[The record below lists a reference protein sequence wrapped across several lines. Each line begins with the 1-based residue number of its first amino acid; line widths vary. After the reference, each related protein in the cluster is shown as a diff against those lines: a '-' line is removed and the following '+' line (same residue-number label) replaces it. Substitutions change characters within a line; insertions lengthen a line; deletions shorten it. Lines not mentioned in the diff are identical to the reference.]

1 MADYYSLISRAISA
15 LPQQRPDTR
24 QAVYGRARKALQ
36 SQLRSIQPPVP
47 EADIA
52 AEGRALEEAIARLE
66 LELASKGPQ
75 VREPASVAARAAATS
90 RAAAGPAPTPPRP
103 GADRQAADRQ
113 AADRQAAAKPA
124 TAAPAPAKP
133 APSKPSAVEAP
144 PARIIEAATASGSSA
159 DAMPP
164 ARSAEDAWRDT
175 LAETAPAGAP
185 REAQRPAAP
194 LPRPPRSQ
202 RPPARM
208 LALGGVLIALLTIVG
223 VLAWY
228 LRERPEDL
236 AKLKPAETATAGA
249 EAGKFGDRV
258 EGGAT
263 TSGPKRVTSV
273 PVAQKAE
280 LWVASLQEP
289 EKVERIYNASVVWRL
304 ENVGGGP
311 GQPVSSAIRGDVDV
325 PDAKLKMTLLFQK
338 NMDTALSASHTIT
351 ISFKPQPGS
360 PLGNVK
366 AIGPIQMR
374 RADAQAGEKVMG
386 IPVPI
391 TENNFLIGLMRGE
404 REARNIQ
411 LMRSLAVLD
420 LPLQFADGRAA
431 TINMEK
437 GASGERVF
445 ADAIDSW
452 SR

>member
-1 MADYYSLISRAISA
+1 MADYYSLISRAISGLA
-15 LPQQRPDTR
+15 QQRPDAR
-24 QAVYGRARKALQ
+24 QAVYDRARKALH
-36 SQLRSIQPPVP
+36 SQLRGIQPPVP
-47 EADIA
+47 DADIA
-52 AEGRALEEAIARLE
+52 AEGRALEEAITRVE
-66 LELASKGPQ
+66 LEYAGKGPQ
-75 VREPASVAARAAATS
+75 TPPTPPGAGKPAATKP
-90 RAAAGPAPTPPRP
+90 AATTAPPPAKPAPT
-103 GADRQAADRQ
+103 
-113 AADRQAAAKPA
+113 KPA
-124 TAAPAPAKP
+124 ASTPAPARAAPAKP
-133 APSKPSAVEAP
+133 APAKPGVSKPATPAP
-144 PARIIEAATASGSSA
+144 APARILEPANGA
-159 DAMPP
+159 PP
-164 ARSAEDAWRDT
+164 EPAPSRTVEDAWRDT
-175 LAETAPAGAP
+175 LAETAPPPQP

-194 LPRPPRSQ
+194 LPRPPKSQ

-208 LALGGVLIALLTIVG
+208 LALGGVLVALLVVVG

-236 AKLKPAETATAGA
+236 AKLKPAENAAAGA
-249 EAGKFGDRV
+249 EGGKFGDRV

-263 TSGPKRVTSV
+263 QAGPKRVTSI

-289 EKVERIYNASVVWRL
+289 DKVDRIYNGSIVWRL

-311 GQPVSSAIRGDVDV
+311 GQPMTSAIRGELDI
-325 PDAKLKMTLLFQK
+325 PDAKLKMSLLFQK
-338 NMDTALSASHTIT
+338 NTDTALSASHTIT

-374 RADAQAGEKVMG
+374 RADAQAGEKVVG

-391 TENNFLIGLMRGE
+391 TENNFLIGLMRGD
-404 REARNIQ
+404 REMRNVQ
-411 LMRSLAVLD
+411 LLRSLAVLD

-437 GASGERVF
+437 GPSGERVF

-452 SR
+452 GR

>member
-24 QAVYGRARKALQ
+24 QAVYSRARKALQ

-47 EADIA
+47 DADIA

-66 LELASKGPQ
+66 LEYAGKGPQ
-75 VREPASVAARAAATS
+75 GREPSLSAAAT
-90 RAAAGPAPTPPRP
+90 AAASKSAAGAAP
-103 GADRQAADRQ
+103 
-113 AADRQAAAKPA
+113 AAAKPGPA
-124 TAAPAPAKP
+124 KPAPAKP
-133 APSKPSAVEAP
+133 IPPKPAAAGPTSAKQAASKSP
-144 PARIIEAATASGSSA
+144 TA
-159 DAMPP
+159 

-175 LAETAPAGAP
+175 LAETAPASAP
-185 REAQRPAAP
+185 RDTQRPAAP
-194 LPRPPRSQ
+194 LPRPPKPQ

-208 LALGGVLIALLTIVG
+208 LALGGVLIALLVVVG

-236 AKLKPAETATAGA
+236 AKLKPAETAAVGA

-289 EKVERIYNASVVWRL
+289 EKVDRIYNASVVWRL
-304 ENVGGGP
+304 ENIGGGP
-311 GQPVSSAIRGDVDV
+311 GQPVSSAIRGDVDI
-325 PDAKLKMTLLFQK
+325 PDAKLKMSLLFQK
-338 NMDTALSASHTIT
+338 NMDTALSASHTVT
-351 ISFKPQPGS
+351 ISFKPQAGS

-374 RADAQAGEKVMG
+374 RADAQAGEKVAG

-391 TENNFLIGLMRGE
+391 TENNFLIGLMRGD
-404 REARNIQ
+404 REARNVQ

>member
-1 MADYYSLISRAISA
+1 MADYYSLISRAITA
-15 LPQQRPDTR
+15 LPQQKPDAR
-24 QAVYGRARKALQ
+24 QAVYERARKALQ
-36 SQLRSIQPPVP
+36 NQLRSIQPPVA

-66 LELASKGPQ
+66 IEFGRASQG
-75 VREPASVAARAAATS
+75 REPAPGAAAKTAAATPAAPPPPSARAA
-90 RAAAGPAPTPPRP
+90 
-103 GADRQAADRQ
+103 DVV
-113 AADRQAAAKPA
+113 
-124 TAAPAPAKP
+124 KP
-133 APSKPSAVEAP
+133 APSKAP
-144 PARIIEAATASGSSA
+144 PPVAPAARQAAVGPATAQILEPANGGAASLQES
-159 DAMPP
+159 

-175 LAETAPAGAP
+175 LAETAPGPQP
-185 REAQRPAAP
+185 REPQRPAAP
-194 LPRPPRSQ
+194 LPRPPQSR
-202 RPPARM
+202 RPPMRM
-208 LALGGVLIALLTIVG
+208 LALGGVLVALIAIVG
-223 VLAWY
+223 VLAWF

-236 AKLKPAETATAGA
+236 AKLKPEETAAAGA
-249 EAGKFGDRV
+249 EGGKFGDRV
-258 EGGAT
+258 DGAGA
-263 TSGPKRVTSV
+263 SGNKRGPSL

-289 EKVERIYNASVVWRL
+289 EKVDRIYSATVVWRL

-311 GQPVSSAIRGDVDV
+311 GQTVNSAIRGDVDI
-325 PDAKLKMTLLFQK
+325 PDAKLKMVLLFQK
-338 NMDTALSASHTIT
+338 NTDNALSASHTIT
-351 ISFKPQPGS
+351 ITFKPQAGS

-374 RADAQAGEKVMG
+374 RADARSGEKVVG

-391 TENNFLIGLMRGE
+391 TDNNFLIGLMRGD
-404 REARNIQ
+404 REARNLQ
-411 LMRSLAVLD
+411 LLRSLAIID

>member
-15 LPQQRPDTR
+15 LPQQKPDTR
-24 QAVYGRARKALQ
+24 QAVYSRARKALQ
-36 SQLRSIQPPVP
+36 SQLRGIQPPVP

-66 LELASKGPQ
+66 LEHASRGSQ
-75 VREPASVAARAAATS
+75 GREPPALATRAPAAK
-90 RAAAGPAPTPPRP
+90 AAAGASPVPTKPGPTKPGPTKPEPAKVP
-103 GADRQAADRQ
+103 AADPLAVKQ
-113 AADRQAAAKPA
+113 TASKPPA
-124 TAAPAPAKP
+124 TARALEAASAPAPSRDAL
-133 APSKPSAVEAP
+133 P
-144 PARIIEAATASGSSA
+144 P
-159 DAMPP
+159 
-164 ARSAEDAWRDT
+164 RSAEDAWRDT
-175 LAETAPAGAP
+175 LAETAPAAAP

-194 LPRPPRSQ
+194 LPRPPKSQ

-236 AKLKPAETATAGA
+236 AKLKPAETTSAGA
-249 EAGKFGDRV
+249 EGGKFGDRV

-263 TSGPKRVTSV
+263 TSGPKRVTTV

-289 EKVERIYNASVVWRL
+289 EKVDRIYNASVVWRL

-311 GQPVSSAIRGDVDV
+311 GQRVSSAIRGDVDV
-325 PDAKLKMTLLFQK
+325 PDAKLKMSLLFQK

-351 ISFKPQPGS
+351 ISFKPQAGS

-374 RADAQAGEKVMG
+374 RADAQAGEKVAG

-391 TENNFLIGLMRGE
+391 TENNFLIGLMRGD

>member
-15 LPQQRPDTR
+15 LPGQTPDAR
-24 QAVYGRARKALQ
+24 QGVYERARKALVN
-36 SQLRSIQPPVP
+36 QLRSIQPPVA

-52 AEGRALEEAIARLE
+52 AESRALEEAITRLE
-66 LELASKGPQ
+66 LELARTNTQ
-75 VREPASVAARAAATS
+75 NN
-90 RAAAGPAPTPPRP
+90 
-103 GADRQAADRQ
+103 RQAAS
-113 AADRQAAAKPA
+113 K
-124 TAAPAPAKP
+124 AAPAAKQTPPAKP
-133 APSKPSAVEAP
+133 NGAPKPTTT
-144 PARIIEAATASGSSA
+144 PAGPIRPATDKPVATPDGQ
-159 DAMPP
+159 P

-175 LAETAPAGAP
+175 LADTAPAGNGGNG

-208 LALGGVLIALLTIVG
+208 IALGAVLVALIAVVG
-223 VLAWY
+223 ALAWY

-236 AKLKPAETATAGA
+236 AKLKPTEKAAPGA
-249 EAGKFGDRV
+249 EGGKFGERV
-258 EGGAT
+258 EGGAPT
-263 TSGPKRVTSV
+263 GGPRRVTSV

-280 LWVASLQEP
+280 LWVASVQEP
-289 EKVERIYNASVVWRL
+289 DKVDRIYNANVVWRL

-311 GQPVSSAIRGDVDV
+311 GQPISSAVRGEVDV
-325 PDAKLKMTLLFQK
+325 PDAKLKLSLLFQK
-338 NMDTALSASHTIT
+338 NTDNALSASHTVT

-360 PLGNVK
+360 QLGNVK

-374 RADAQAGEKVMG
+374 RPDARSGEKLVG

-391 TENNFLIGLMRGE
+391 TENNFLIGLMKGD
-404 REARNIQ
+404 REFRNIQ
-411 LMRSLAVLD
+411 LLRSLSVLD
-420 LPLQFADGRAA
+420 LPLQFADGRPA

-445 ADAIDSW
+445 ADAIESW